1 MTDGT
6 TDQPTEDGGAVIEAG
21 ELPVWTRFA
30 GGERSIVLLSILVV
44 AIFPWLFVQA
54 PVVSDLLRGYQS
66 LASLI
71 LIWGIFALGFN
82 LLLGYTG
89 LLSFGHAAFWGGAA
103 YAAGIFSASVNGSPI
118 LVVLFG
124 TLFAVVLAWILG
136 FISLRRGGIYFSI
149 LTLAFGQM
157 AYYLALSPLQG
168 LTNGENGFTD
178 VAVGNLF
185 GFLDAF
191 AAFES
196 IPLNTPIPFLGDW
209 LYVFVGVTTILCIAI
224 VARILH
230 SPYGLVFKAIREN
243 EQRAEFVGLN
253 VWRYKL
259 MAFVLSGAFAGIAGS
274 LFVVHGSYVPVESL
288 YWTTSGEIVVMTVLG
303 GVGSIVGPMLGAG
316 IYLYVENVL
325 SGNPAIQPYWHL
337 ILGLIFVAVIVLFP
351 EGIWGV
357 IESVRD
363 TVFGSSNEPEQK
375 GGGN

>member
-1 MTDGT
+1 MSDETSERT
-6 TDQPTEDGGAVIEAG
+6 TEDGPSMIESDVAST
-21 ELPVWTRFA
+21 WDRF
-30 GGERSIVLLSILVV
+30 GGSERSIVGFTVLAV
-44 AIFPWLFVQA
+44 ALFPWLFVRA
-54 PVVSDLLRGYQS
+54 PVISGLFQGWQGLT
-66 LASLI
+66 SLI

-118 LVVLFG
+118 LMVVVG
-124 TLFAVVLAWILG
+124 TLFAVLLAWILG

-157 AYYLALSPLQG
+157 AYYLALSPLQS

-178 VAVGNLF
+178 VNVGNLF

-191 AAFES
+191 AATES
-196 IPLNTPIPFLGDW
+196 IPLDTPVPLVGDW
-209 LYVFVGVTTILCIAI
+209 LYVFVGAITVLCVAAI
-224 VARILH
+224 VRILH

-243 EQRAEFVGLN
+243 EQRASFVGLN

-259 MAFVLSGAFAGIAGS
+259 MAFILSGTFAGVAGS

-303 GVGSIVGPMLGAG
+303 GVGSMVGPMLGAG
-316 IYLYVENVL
+316 LYLYVENVV
-325 SGNPAIQPYWHL
+325 SSDPAIAPYWHL
-337 ILGLIFVAVIVLFP
+337 ILGLIFVAVIALFP
-351 EGIWGV
+351 TGIWGIV
-357 IESVRD
+357 GWVRD
-363 TVFGSSNEPEQK
+363 VISGPATEAEPE
-375 GGGN
+375 GSD

>member
-1 MTDGT
+1 MTDEA
-6 TDQPTEDGGAVIEAG
+6 TDQPTDDGGAFIESG
-21 ELPVWTRFA
+21 HVSTWERI
-30 GGERSIVLLSILVV
+30 GDSERSVVGLTALIV
-44 AIFPWLFVQA
+44 AIFPWLFVRA
-54 PVVSDLLRGYQS
+54 PVISDLLQGYQS

-103 YAAGIFSASVNGSPI
+103 YAAGIFSASVSGSPI

-124 TLFAVVLAWILG
+124 TLFAVLLAWILG

-196 IPLNTPIPFLGDW
+196 IPLGTPLPLLGDW
-209 LYVFVGVTTILCIAI
+209 LYVFVGAITVLC
-224 VARILH
+224 VAVVVRILH

-243 EQRAEFVGLN
+243 EQRASFVGLN

-259 MAFVLSGAFAGIAGS
+259 MAFILSGAFAGVAGS

-288 YWTTSGEIVVMTVLG
+288 YWTTSGEIVIMTVLG
-303 GVGSIVGPMLGAG
+303 GVGSMVGPMVGAG
-316 IYLYVENVL
+316 VYLYVENVI

-337 ILGLIFVAVIVLFP
+337 ILGLVFVAVIALFP
-351 EGIWGV
+351 EGIWGIV
-357 IESVRD
+357 GRVRD
-363 TVFGSSNEPEQK
+363 KLSTPSPDSKQ

>member
-1 MTDGT
+1 MSDETADRT
-6 TDQPTEDGGAVIEAG
+6 TEDNGTFVESDSVS
-21 ELPVWTRFA
+21 VWERV
-30 GGERSIVLLSILVV
+30 GHSERSIVALAVLVV
-44 AIFPWLFVQA
+44 AIFPWLFVRA

-103 YAAGIFSASVNGSPI
+103 YAAGIFSASVSGSPV
-118 LVVLFG
+118 LMVLFG
-124 TLFAVVLAWILG
+124 TLFAVLLAWILG

-178 VAVGNLF
+178 VTVGNLF

-191 AAFES
+191 SAFES
-196 IPLNTPIPFLGDW
+196 IPLGTPVPLLGDW
-209 LYVFVGVTTILCIAI
+209 LYVFVGAVTVLC
-224 VARILH
+224 VAAVVRILH

-243 EQRAEFVGLN
+243 EQRASFVGLN

-259 MAFVLSGAFAGIAGS
+259 MAFILSGAFAGVAGS

-288 YWTTSGEIVVMTVLG
+288 KWTTSGEIVIMTVLG
-303 GVGSIVGPMLGAG
+303 GVGSMVGPMLGAG
-316 IYLYVENVL
+316 LYLYVENVV
-325 SGNPAIQPYWHL
+325 SGDPAIQPYWHL
-337 ILGLIFVAVIVLFP
+337 ILGLIFVAVIALFP
-351 EGIWGV
+351 EGIWGIV
-357 IESVRD
+357 GRVGEMFSAPSTD
-363 TVFGSSNEPEQK
+363 AEQE
-375 GGGN
+375 GGN